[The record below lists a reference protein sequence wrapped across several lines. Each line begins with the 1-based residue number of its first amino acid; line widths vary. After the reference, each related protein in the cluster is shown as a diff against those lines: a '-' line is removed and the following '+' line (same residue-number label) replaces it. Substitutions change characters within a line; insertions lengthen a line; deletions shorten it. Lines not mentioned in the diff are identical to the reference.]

1 MEKTGITITELEA
14 ALGGLYT
21 APKDP
26 DAPEVHQAAASTG
39 AAAGDG
45 ITVAELV
52 TALDGMYTAP
62 NLEEAA

>member
-21 APKDP
+21 APMDP
-26 DAPEVHQAAASTG
+26 DAPEVHQAASTG

-62 NLEEAA
+62 SLEEAA